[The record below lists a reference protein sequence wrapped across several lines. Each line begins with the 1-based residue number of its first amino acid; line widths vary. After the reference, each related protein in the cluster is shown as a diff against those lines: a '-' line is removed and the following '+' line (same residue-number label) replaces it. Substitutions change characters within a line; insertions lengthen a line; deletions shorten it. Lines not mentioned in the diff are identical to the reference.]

1 MAINIHMAS
10 YSLQASSTSVQ
21 TPNKLTRG
29 PVRIWTSVAI
39 YWVIGENPVA
49 QAEGCARLAAGQTLE
64 LRLPTSCARLAVLA
78 VDTPGSVTVTEVSG
92 GARASC
98 SL

>member
-1 MAINIHMAS
+1 LAINTCMSS
-10 YSLQASSTSVQ
+10 YSLQATSQSSH

-29 PVRIWTSVAI
+29 PIRIWSAVPI

-49 QAEGCARLAAGQTLE
+49 QANGCARLAAGQVLE

-78 VDTPGSVTVTEVSG
+78 VNEHGSVTVTEVSG